1 MFSFRCTRRLIN
13 KLQVSVVI
21 DPPQPN
27 TRLGDWYGNVLFS
40 GYHRLIIFVSEQSL
54 LPVIMPLRERKQ
66 LLPSFRSRLS
76 ELLFHLDVPE
86 KVVSLELANMEQ
98 ALIARTSNRSVL
110 GTMNQ
115 FIQDSKIYMQMHD
128 EFNLIDLELW
138 LAETPCG
145 PKEYR
150 YPDKIAPLLL
160 SEYLIQ

>member
-1 MFSFRCTRRLIN
+1 M
-13 KLQVSVVI
+13 I

-40 GYHRLIIFVSEQSL
+40 GYHRLIIFVSERSL

-76 ELLFHLDVPE
+76 ELLFNLDVSE
-86 KVVSLELANMEQ
+86 KAVSLELANMEQ

-145 PKEYR
+145 PKKYR
-150 YPDKIAPLLL
+150 YPDKLAPLLL
-160 SEYLIQ
+160 SE

>member
-1 MFSFRCTRRLIN
+1 
-13 KLQVSVVI
+13 VI

-76 ELLFHLDVPE
+76 ELLFHLDVSE
-86 KVVSLELANMEQ
+86 KAVSLELVNMER

-150 YPDKIAPLLL
+150 YPDKLAPLLL
-160 SEYLIQ
+160 SEN

>member
-76 ELLFHLDVPE
+76 ELLFHLDVSE
-86 KVVSLELANMEQ
+86 KAVSLELANMEQ

-150 YPDKIAPLLL
+150 YPDKLAPLLL
-160 SEYLIQ
+160 SEN

>member
-1 MFSFRCTRRLIN
+1 
-13 KLQVSVVI
+13 VI

-76 ELLFHLDVPE
+76 ELLFHLDVSE
-86 KVVSLELANMEQ
+86 KAVSLELVNMER

-115 FIQDSKIYMQMHD
+115 FIQDSKI
-128 EFNLIDLELW
+128 
-138 LAETPCG
+138 
-145 PKEYR
+145 
-150 YPDKIAPLLL
+150 
-160 SEYLIQ
+160 